1 MLISICDVHMI
12 FSTILIVEKE
22 QKFVFSAKK
31 GNFAI
36 SSSYFTKSD
45 PLIQYCWIS
54 FTIFFYLLRHII
66 NILMMNACLL
76 IYCWLHWWFFVIY
89 TDYFLLFTLIYTT
102 EEQQTKHVLTMHE
115 VNKGI
120 KSVYRLQYF
129 LFGINVVYN
138 IINKNR

>member
-1 MLISICDVHMI
+1 
-12 FSTILIVEKE
+12 
-22 QKFVFSAKK
+22 
-31 GNFAI
+31 
-36 SSSYFTKSD
+36 
-45 PLIQYCWIS
+45 
-54 FTIFFYLLRHII
+54 
-66 NILMMNACLL
+66 MNACLL